1 MKTIALTGTSRT
13 DLGKKSTKAL
23 RNAGLIPCVLYG
35 GEKNHHFSL
44 TIKALR
50 DLIYTNEFRT
60 AEVEVD
66 GAKYKAIVKTVQF
79 HPVTDA
85 IQHVDLLELVDGQS
99 VKAEIPI
106 KLVGAAKGVKVGG
119 VLMQKIRKVK
129 IKTTPDKLSSVIE
142 VDVAHLM
149 LGKSIRIREIKVAD
163 GIEIMNAGGIP
174 LASVEIPRALR
185 SSDAKVAEEEEEE
198 VAGE

>member
-1 MKTIALTGTSRT
+1 MKTIALTGTLRT

-44 TIKALR
+44 THKALR

-60 AEVEVD
+60 AEVELD
-66 GAKYKAIVKTVQF
+66 GAKYAAIVKTVQF

-85 IQHVDLLELVDGQS
+85 IQHVDLLQLVEGQT
-99 VKAEIPI
+99 VLAEIPV
-106 KLVGAAKGVKVGG
+106 KLVGAAEGVKTGG
-119 VLMQKIRKVK
+119 VLMQKIRKLT
-129 IKTTPDKLSSVIE
+129 IKTTPDQLTSVIE
-142 VDVAHLM
+142 VDVEHLG
-149 LGKSIRIREIKVAD
+149 LGKSIRIREVKVAD
-163 GIEIMNAGGIP
+163 GVEIMNSGGIP

-185 SSDAKVAEEEEEE
+185 SSEAKVEEDAEAEAEAE
-198 VAGE
+198 

>member
-23 RNAGLIPCVLYG
+23 RNAGLVPCVLYG

-44 TIKALR
+44 TTKALR
-50 DLIYTNEFRT
+50 DLIYTDEFRT
-60 AEVEVD
+60 AEVELD
-66 GAKYKAIVKTVQF
+66 GTKYSAIIKTVQF

-85 IQHVDLLELVDGQS
+85 VQHVDLLELVEGQS

-129 IKTTPDKLSSVIE
+129 VKTTPDKLTSVIE
-142 VDVAHLM
+142 VDVEHLM
-149 LGKSIRIREIKVAD
+149 LGKSIRVREIKVED
-163 GIEIMNAGGIP
+163 GIEIMNSGGIP

-185 SSDAKVAEEEEEE
+185 STEAKEEAE
-198 VAGE
+198 VAQEE

>member
-23 RNAGLIPCVLYG
+23 RNAGLVPCVLYG

-44 TIKALR
+44 TTKALR
-50 DLIYTNEFRT
+50 DLIYTDEFRT
-60 AEVEVD
+60 AEVELD
-66 GAKYKAIVKTVQF
+66 GTKYSAIIKTVQF

-85 IQHVDLLELVDGQS
+85 VQHVDLLELVEGQS

-106 KLVGAAKGVKVGG
+106 KLVGVAKGVKVGG

-129 IKTTPDKLSSVIE
+129 IKTTPDKLSASIE
-142 VDVAHLM
+142 VDVEHLM
-149 LGKSIRIREIKVAD
+149 LGKSIRVREIKVED
-163 GIEIMNAGGIP
+163 GIEIMNSGGIP

-185 SSDAKVAEEEEEE
+185 STEAKEEAE
-198 VAGE
+198 VAQEE

>member
-23 RNAGLIPCVLYG
+23 RNAGLVPCVLYG

-44 TIKALR
+44 TTKALR

-60 AEVEVD
+60 AEVELD
-66 GAKYKAIVKTVQF
+66 GAKYSAIIKTVQF
-79 HPVTDA
+79 HPVTDT
-85 IQHVDLLELVDGQS
+85 IQHVDLLELVEGQS

-129 IKTTPDKLSSVIE
+129 VQTTPDKLTSEIE
-142 VDVAHLM
+142 VNVDHLM
-149 LGKSIRIREIKVAD
+149 LGKSIRVREIQVGE
-163 GIEIMNAGGIP
+163 GIEIINAGGIP

-185 SSDAKVAEEEEEE
+185 SSEAKEEAVEAQEE
-198 VAGE
+198 

>member
-44 TIKALR
+44 THKALR

-60 AEVEVD
+60 AEVELD
-66 GAKYKAIVKTVQF
+66 GAKYSAIIKTVQF

-85 IQHVDLLELVDGQS
+85 IMHVDLLQLVEGQI
-99 VKAEIPI
+99 VQAEIPI
-106 KLVGAAKGVKVGG
+106 RLVGAAAGVKAGG
-119 VLMQKIRKVK
+119 VLMQNIRKLK
-129 IKTTPDKLSSVIE
+129 IKTTPDQLTSVIE
-142 VDVAHLM
+142 VEVGHLE
-149 LGKSIRIREIKVAD
+149 LGKSIRIREVKVGA
-163 GIEIMNAGGIP
+163 GVEIMNSGGIP

-185 SSDAKVAEEEEEE
+185 SSEAKVEEE
-198 VAGE
+198 VVAEAE

>member
-23 RNAGLIPCVLYG
+23 RNAGLVPCVLYG

-44 TIKALR
+44 TTKALR

-60 AEVEVD
+60 AEVDLD
-66 GAKYKAIVKTVQF
+66 GAKYKAIIKTVQF
-79 HPVTDA
+79 HPVTDT
-85 IQHVDLLELVDGQS
+85 IQHVDLLELVEGQS

-106 KLVGAAKGVKVGG
+106 KLVGVAKGVKVGG

-129 IKTTPDKLSSVIE
+129 VQTTPDKLTSEIE
-142 VDVAHLM
+142 VNVDHLM
-149 LGKSIRIREIKVAD
+149 LGKSIRVREIEAGEGVV
-163 GIEIMNAGGIP
+163 IMNSGGIP

-185 SSDAKVAEEEEEE
+185 SSEAKTEAEEAQE
-198 VAGE
+198 A

>member
-44 TIKALR
+44 THKALR

-60 AEVEVD
+60 AEVELD
-66 GAKYKAIVKTVQF
+66 GAKYAAIVKTVQF

-85 IQHVDLLELVDGQS
+85 IQHVDLLQLVEGQS
-99 VKAEIPI
+99 VQAEIPVR
-106 KLVGAAKGVKVGG
+106 LVGAAKGVKTGG
-119 VLMQKIRKVK
+119 VLMQKIRKLK
-129 IKTTPDKLSSVIE
+129 IKTTPDQLTSVIE
-142 VDVAHLM
+142 VDVEHLD
-149 LGKSIRIREIKVAD
+149 LGKSIRIREVKVAD
-163 GIEIMNAGGIP
+163 GIEIMNSGGIP

-185 SSDAKVAEEEEEE
+185 SSEAKVEEEAEAEAE
-198 VAGE
+198 AE

>member
-1 MKTIALTGTSRT
+1 MKTIALTGTPRT

-23 RNAGLIPCVLYG
+23 RNEGLVPCVLYG
-35 GEKNHHFSL
+35 GEKNLHFSL
-44 TIKALR
+44 TPKALR
-50 DLIYTNEFRT
+50 DLIYTNEFRV
-60 AEVEVD
+60 AELEVE
-66 GAKYKAIVKTVQF
+66 GAKYRAIIKTVQF
-79 HPVTDA
+79 HPVTDV

-129 IKTTPDKLSSVIE
+129 VKTTPDKLSSFIE

-149 LGKSIRIREIKVAD
+149 LGKSIRVREIQVGE
-163 GIEIMNAGGIP
+163 GIEIMNSGGIP
-174 LASVEIPRALR
+174 LASVEVPRALR
-185 SSDAKVAEEEEEE
+185 SSEAKEAAEEAQEE
-198 VAGE
+198 

>member
-44 TIKALR
+44 THKALR

-60 AEVEVD
+60 AEVELD
-66 GAKYKAIVKTVQF
+66 GAKYSAIVKTVQF

-85 IQHVDLLELVDGQS
+85 IMHVDLLQLVEGQI
-99 VKAEIPI
+99 VQAEIPI
-106 KLVGAAKGVKVGG
+106 RLVGAAAGVKAGG
-119 VLMQKIRKVK
+119 VLMQNIRKLK
-129 IKTTPDKLSSVIE
+129 IKTTPDQLTSVIE
-142 VDVAHLM
+142 VEVGHLE
-149 LGKSIRIREIKVAD
+149 LGKSIRIREVKVGA
-163 GIEIMNAGGIP
+163 GVEIMNSGGIP

-185 SSDAKVAEEEEEE
+185 SSEAKVEEE
-198 VAGE
+198 VVAEAE

>member
-44 TIKALR
+44 TKKALR
-50 DLIYTNEFRT
+50 DLIYTDEFRT

-66 GAKYKAIVKTVQF
+66 GTKYSAIIKTVQF

-85 IQHVDLLELVDGQS
+85 IQHIDLLELVEGQS
-99 VKAEIPI
+99 VIAEIPI
-106 KLVGAAKGVKVGG
+106 KLVGAATGVKVGG
-119 VLMQKIRKVK
+119 VLMQKIRKLK
-129 IKTTPDKLSSVIE
+129 IKTTPDKLSSSIE
-142 VDVAHLM
+142 VDVEHLM
-149 LGKSIRIREIKVAD
+149 LGKSIRIREIKVAE
-163 GIEIMNAGGIP
+163 GMEIMNSGGIP

-185 SSDAKVAEEEEEE
+185 STEAQEE
-198 VAGE
+198 VATEEATEE